1 MGIMDFVKGGVRE
14 MMIARPDQFK
24 PLIIYKHPD
33 QNIPFWSQLTV
44 DSDECAVFFKDGRY
58 VGHLPPGRHTLQTQN
73 IPFLN
78 NIVNKFTGG
87 DVFIAEIFFVKMQ
100 PVRSIPFG
108 GPLESMEDPILF
120 EFVVPRIFGEFALV
134 VVDPVRFIIG
144 YHGQMQGSQDN
155 DQILSWIKGKF
166 FLSVKTVIGQLCV
179 QQQKSLLNMAG
190 MSMEIAGR
198 IQQSAPNL
206 EEIGV
211 KILEVGNFNIN
222 FSAEDKQMLQEAN
235 KKRAEARRSVGI
247 TSDTTRAKQMEL
259 DQRFSNDQRYTQ
271 MAGGFNQ
278 YAAGAAMMGAGEGMA
293 KGGANAGVAQLGAQA
308 AIGVGM
314 ANMMQPGYPGGA
326 MHPGGY
332 PQQGYPQQGYP
343 QQPGYPQQGYPQQPQ
358 QGYPQQPGQPGY
370 PQQAQAPGGYPQAPG
385 GYGPPP
391 GAPPGAPAAFPQ
403 AGPPAAA
410 APAGGPTVEERLAK
424 LQDLKSKGLIS
435 EEDFNARKNKILEE
449 L

>member
-24 PLIIYKHPD
+24 TLIVYKHPD

-78 NIVNKFTGG
+78 NIINKFTGG

-100 PVRSIPFG
+100 PVRGIPFG
-108 GPLESMEDPILF
+108 GPLESMEDPILY
-120 EFVVPRIFGEFALV
+120 EFVTPRIFGEFALV

-211 KILEVGNFNIN
+211 KILEIGNFNIN

-247 TSDTTRAKQMEL
+247 TADTTRAKQMEI
-259 DQRFSNDQRYTQ
+259 DQKYQNDQRYTQ
-271 MAGGFNQ
+271 MAGGWNQ
-278 YAAGAAMMGAGEGMA
+278 YAAGSAMMGAGEGMA

-314 ANMMQPGYPGGA
+314 ANMMQPNYGA
-326 MHPGGY
+326 MHPGY
-332 PQQGYPQQGYP
+332 PPQGYP
-343 QQPGYPQQGYPQQPQ
+343 QQPPGY
-358 QGYPQQPGQPGY
+358 GQAAPPGY
-370 PQQAQAPGGYPQAPG
+370 PQAPGGYPQAPG
-385 GYGPPP
+385 APPPGYPQAPGAPP
-391 GAPPGAPAAFPQ
+391 GAPPGAAAAFPVPG
-403 AGPPAAA
+403 APPAAA
-410 APAGGPTVEERLAK
+410 SGGGGPSVEERLAK
-424 LQDLKSKGLIS
+424 LQDLKNKGLIS
-435 EEDFNARKNKILEE
+435 DEDFNARKNKILEE
-449 L
+449 I

>member
-24 PLIIYKHPD
+24 PLIVYKHPD

-78 NIVNKFTGG
+78 NIINKFTGG

-100 PVRSIPFG
+100 PVRGIPFG
-108 GPLESMEDPILF
+108 GPLESMEDPILY
-120 EFVVPRIFGEFALV
+120 EFVTPRIFGEFALV

-155 DQILSWIKGKF
+155 DQIFSWIKGKF

-211 KILEVGNFNIN
+211 KILEIGNFNIN

-247 TSDTTRAKQMEL
+247 TADATRAKQMEM
-259 DQRFSNDQRYTQ
+259 DQKYQNDQRYTQ
-271 MAGGFNQ
+271 MAGGWNQ
-278 YAAGAAMMGAGEGMA
+278 YAAGSAMMGAGEGMA

-314 ANMMQPGYPGGA
+314 ANMMQPGYGGA
-326 MHPGGY
+326 MHPGYPPQGHPQQPGY
-332 PQQGYPQQGYP
+332 PPQGYP
-343 QQPGYPQQGYPQQPQ
+343 QQPGY
-358 QGYPQQPGQPGY
+358 GQAAPPGY
-370 PQQAQAPGGYPQAPG
+370 PQAPGGYPQAPG
-385 GYGPPP
+385 APPPGYPQAPGAAAAFPVP
-391 GAPPGAPAAFPQ
+391 GAPP
-403 AGPPAAA
+403 AAA
-410 APAGGPTVEERLAK
+410 SGGGGPSVEERLAK
-424 LQDLKSKGLIS
+424 LQDLKNKGLIS
-435 EEDFNARKNKILEE
+435 DEDFNARKNKILEE
-449 L
+449 I